1 MHNSQHSRSRSART
15 PSTRSSWLPPRRVTP
30 LVAAIMLA
38 IGGSAPTASATPV
51 SVQLTPTNG
60 QTNQA
65 VLTVRIFSSL
75 TATSLVES
83 TSTLDIDYDLAT
95 HELTLT
101 AASLD
106 GTDVHY
112 GFGIGPVDGKN
123 INVSLAAASTPVAVD
138 PVTGAFSGLSVDVLV
153 AADLYYNNS
162 LIQSGTTFTTLN
174 NLTGKLT
181 VDPFGHVAGTN
192 IVGTI
197 PETGYPIPP
206 LPGSVYLSG
215 TLTLNFTGSLPGVVF
230 LDGFDDG
237 NFTEW
242 SSHVP

>member
-1 MHNSQHSRSRSART
+1 
-15 PSTRSSWLPPRRVTP
+15 
-30 LVAAIMLA
+30 MLA
-38 IGGSAPTASATPV
+38 LAAWASSALAAPV
-51 SVQLTPTNG
+51 SIQLVPSNG

-65 VLTVRIFSSL
+65 VLTVKIFSSL
-75 TATSLVES
+75 TETSFVEA

-95 HELTLT
+95 HQLTLT

-112 GFGIGPVDGKN
+112 AFGIGPVDGKN
-123 INVSLAAASTPVAVD
+123 INVSLAAPSVPVPVD
-138 PVTGAFSGLSVDVLV
+138 PVTGDFSGLAVDVLV
-153 AADLYYNNS
+153 AADLLYNNN

-174 NLTGKLT
+174 NISGKLT
-181 VDPFGHVAGTN
+181 VDPYGSVTGSN

-215 TLTLNFTGSLPGVVF
+215 TLTLNFSGSLAGVVF

-237 NFTEW
+237 NYSEW

>member
-1 MHNSQHSRSRSART
+1 MARDLCTRSVPARSRDGHAHPARR
-15 PSTRSSWLPPRRVTP
+15 RSPKAVL
-30 LVAAIMLA
+30 
-38 IGGSAPTASATPV
+38 ASAVLLVGAWVSGAAASPV

-65 VLTVRIFSSL
+65 VLTVKIFSSL
-75 TATSLVES
+75 TQTSFVQA
-83 TSTLDIDYDLAT
+83 TSTLDVDYDLAT
-95 HELTLT
+95 HQLSLT

-106 GTDVHY
+106 GSDVHY
-112 GFGIGPVDGKN
+112 AFGIGPVDGKN
-123 INVSLAAASTPVAVD
+123 INVSLAAASTPVPVD
-138 PVTGAFSGLSVDVLV
+138 PVTGDFSGLSVDVLV

-162 LIQSGTTFTTLN
+162 LIQSGVTFTTLDN
-174 NLTGKLT
+174 ISGKLT
-181 VDPFGHVAGTN
+181 VSPYGVVTGTN

-215 TLTLNFTGSLPGVVF
+215 TLTLNFSGSLAGVVF

-237 NFTEW
+237 SFSDW